1 MDIERDLT
9 ATTVSFDL
17 KSSLSNQSKSKVK
30 STVES
35 KVKSKDKIKGLMRE
49 EPSISLAD
57 IAEAIGMSLSGVEK
71 AVRNMKA
78 SGEIERK
85 NGKKGGSWLVLK

>member
-1 MDIERDLT
+1 
-9 ATTVSFDL
+9 
-17 KSSLSNQSKSKVK
+17 
-30 STVES
+30 
-35 KVKSKDKIKGLMRE
+35 MRE

-78 SGEIERK
+78 FGEIERK
-85 NGKKGGSWLVLK
+85 DEKEGRQLVRLEIERRT

>member
-1 MDIERDLT
+1 
-9 ATTVSFDL
+9 
-17 KSSLSNQSKSKVK
+17 
-30 STVES
+30 
-35 KVKSKDKIKGLMRE
+35 MRE

-85 NGKKGGSWLVLK
+85 NGKKGGSWRKCFDELLFPEQYHRYIR